1 MKITFLGT
9 GTSQGVPVIACKCDT
24 CISIDSKDKRLR
36 SSVLIEIEGQNL
48 LIDAG
53 PDFRQQMLRTDVQ
66 RLTAILLTHS
76 HKDHIAGLDDVRAFN
91 WVEQKPIDIYAEILV
106 QKAVMNEFSYAFAE
120 KKYPGVPQ
128 INLIEIKDKPFFI
141 QEIEIIPLR
150 ISHFNLPIL
159 GFRIGNFAY
168 ITDANFIPTETYTLL
183 ENLDILVINGL
194 RWEKHLSHFSL
205 PEAIAEI
212 EKIKPKQAYITHI
225 GHQLGKHAEVN
236 VDLPANVYLS
246 FDELVLNLI

>member
-168 ITDANFIPTETYTLL
+168 ITDANFIPTETYALL